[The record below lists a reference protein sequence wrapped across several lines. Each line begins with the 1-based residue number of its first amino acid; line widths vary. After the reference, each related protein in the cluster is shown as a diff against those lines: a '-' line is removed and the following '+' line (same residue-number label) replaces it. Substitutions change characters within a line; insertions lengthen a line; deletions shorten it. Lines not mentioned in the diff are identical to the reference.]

1 MASDQQA
8 LTTAKTK
15 LEYQQL
21 IIKQAIARN
30 LDDPIFAAAP
40 VIPTDRVSLMTTPE
54 EEKPLQELVQDAYTN
69 SPNVEQALLAL
80 KNQEIT
86 LKSVKNGLLPR
97 PGYCTRSTARA
108 ALGGSKSPL
117 IPCGVNPEFGFR
129 SMHWRAGPG
138 YRLRLRAEQPGEQF
152 WLE

>member
-1 MASDQQA
+1 MVNANAQVASDKQA
-8 LTTAKTK
+8 LITAKTK

-40 VIPTDRVSLMTTPE
+40 VIPTDRVSLTETPE

-69 SPNVEQALLAL
+69 SPNVEQALPAL

-86 LKSVKNGLLPR
+86 LKSVKNGLLPVLDVYAFY
-97 PGYCTRSTARA
+97 GA
-108 ALGGSKSPL
+108 AD
-117 IPCGVNPEFGFR
+117 
-129 SMHWRAGPG
+129 
-138 YRLRLRAEQPGEQF
+138 
-152 WLE
+152 LEDQRVR